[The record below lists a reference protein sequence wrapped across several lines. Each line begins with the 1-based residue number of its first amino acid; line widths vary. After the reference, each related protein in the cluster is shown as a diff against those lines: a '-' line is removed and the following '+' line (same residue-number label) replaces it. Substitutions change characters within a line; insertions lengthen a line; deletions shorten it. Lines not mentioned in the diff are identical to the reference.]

1 MDRIYRYMQEKLK
14 EMHDQGEDKVVIDGA
29 EFRQLYKIVC
39 DVMSIRGIIKD
50 DAYEKEGK
58 NES

>member
-1 MDRIYRYMQEKLK
+1 MEKIYRYMNEKLK
-14 EMHDQGEDKVVIDGA
+14 ELHANEADQVMVDGA

-39 DVMSIRGIIKD
+39 DVMHIRGIVQD

-58 NES
+58 DEP